1 MQLKSNTCAHCKG
14 IIHQNSISFDH
25 VIRKQDGGKGSVKN
39 GALMHP
45 YCYTS
50 AKN

>member
-1 MQLKSNTCAHCKG
+1 M
-14 IIHQNSISFDH
+14 
-25 VIRKQDGGKGSVKN
+25 RKQDGGKGSVKN